1 VKSPKIRLPCLT
13 LSLLLA
19 ATIVSA
25 NVSADVVIVVSVKS
39 PITSLTAEQA
49 SKIFL
54 GKVTTFPNG
63 DNAIPVDQAESGIKD
78 EFYAKVAHKNPAQL
92 TAYWAKIIFT
102 GDGQPPKLLENNAAV
117 KKAIASNP
125 RTIGYIDRNAV
136 DSSVKIVLT
145 P

>member
-1 VKSPKIRLPCLT
+1 MKSSNTPLHCLT
-13 LSLLLA
+13 FTLLLA
-19 ATIVSA
+19 ATIASA
-25 NVSADVVIVVSVKS
+25 DASADVVIVVSVKN
-39 PITSLTAEQA
+39 PISSITAEQA

-63 DNAIPVDQAESGIKD
+63 DNAIPVDQVENTIKD

-102 GDGQPPKLLENNAAV
+102 GDGQPPQRLENNIAV
-117 KKAIASNP
+117 KKAIVNNP
-125 RTIGYIDRNAV
+125 KTIGYIDSNAV

>member
-1 VKSPKIRLPCLT
+1 MKSPKTLLHCLT
-13 LSLLLA
+13 FTLLLA
-19 ATIVSA
+19 ATIASA
-25 NVSADVVIVVSVKS
+25 DASADVVIVVSVKN
-39 PITSLTAEQA
+39 PISSITAEQA

-63 DNAIPVDQAESGIKD
+63 DNAIPVDQAENAIKD

-102 GDGQPPKLLENNAAV
+102 GDGQPPQRLENNIAV
-117 KKAIASNP
+117 KKAIANNP
-125 RTIGYIDRNAV
+125 KTIGYIDSNAV